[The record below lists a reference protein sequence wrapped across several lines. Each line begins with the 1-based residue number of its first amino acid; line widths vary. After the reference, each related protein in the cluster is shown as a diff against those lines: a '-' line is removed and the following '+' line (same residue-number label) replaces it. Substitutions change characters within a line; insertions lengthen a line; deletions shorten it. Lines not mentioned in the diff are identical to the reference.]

1 MPMTTIA
8 DLTHDPKNA
17 RKHGK
22 RNLDTIAKSL
32 EECGAARSIVIDE
45 NGVILAGNGLVE
57 AAGQLGIENVQI
69 VEADG
74 NTIIAV
80 RRTGLTAKQKKR
92 LALFDNR
99 SAEHAEWNPEALAE
113 LVAEDFDFKDL
124 FSTDEIDAI
133 LAELME
139 PDGGLLATADPDA
152 IPENVETR
160 CKQGDLWQLGR
171 HRLLC
176 GDSTNPLDVERLMG
190 GASPNL
196 MITDPPYGVE
206 YDANWRN
213 EMDRANGKPYGAF
226 AVGKVSNDDAADW
239 TEAWVLFQGDV
250 VYCWHADRRA
260 SIVQSSLESAG
271 FEMRSQIIWA
281 KSNFAISRGHY
292 HWQHEPCWYAV
303 RKGSNA
309 SWIGDHSQTTLWE
322 IDKPMKSET
331 GHSTQ
336 KPLDCMARA
345 IRNHDGDV
353 YDPFLGSGTTL
364 IAAEQE
370 NRVCYGLEIEPKYCD
385 VILTRWENAT
395 GKTATLITE

>member
-1 MPMTTIA
+1 
-8 DLTHDPKNA
+8 
-17 RKHGK
+17 
-22 RNLDTIAKSL
+22 
-32 EECGAARSIVIDE
+32 
-45 NGVILAGNGLVE
+45 LAGNGLVE

-124 FSTDEIDAI
+124 FSPDELDAI

-160 CKQGDLWQLGR
+160 CKPGDLWQLGR

-176 GDSTNPLDVERLMG
+176 GDSTNPIDVERLMG
-190 GASPNL
+190 GVSPA
-196 MITDPPYGVE
+196 MVWADPPYG
-206 YDANWRN
+206 
-213 EMDRANGKPYGAF
+213 MQF
-226 AVGKVSNDDAADW
+226 QSNFRTA
-239 TEAWVLFQGDV
+239 TPKFERLQGDHAPLVEFMPLCVKTPVWYVCCRWDVASDFINAVKGCGFSV
-250 VYCWHADRRA
+250 VNWIVWH
-260 SIVQSSLESAG
+260 
-271 FEMRSQIIWA
+271 
-281 KSNFAISRGHY
+281 KSRGSMGDLGASY
-292 HWQHEPCWYAV
+292 RPTHETILYCSDGRVPF
-303 RKGSNA
+303 
-309 SWIGDHSQTTLWE
+309 
-322 IDKPMKSET
+322 KSEGRDDDT
-331 GHSTQ
+331 WDEATDAPSKYTHPTQ
-336 KPLDCMARA
+336 KPVSLVVRA
-345 IRNHDGDV
+345 MRSHTVVDDIV
-353 YDPFLGSGTTL
+353 YDPFLGSGTSL